1 MNATATA
8 ATAQDSD
15 SFAAMFEE
23 SLTRKEMRAGE
34 LITAQVVRVD
44 HNMVVVNAGLKSES
58 LIPIEEFLD
67 AKGELEVNP
76 GDFVTV
82 AIEALEN
89 GYGET
94 KLSREK
100 AKRLAAWHE
109 LEIAMEEGKI
119 VEGFVS
125 GKVKGGLTA
134 MVNGIRAFLPGS
146 LVDIRPVKDT
156 TPYENKTME
165 LKVIKLD
172 RKRNN
177 VVVSRRAVLE
187 ASAGA
192 DREAVMEN
200 LKEGAIDK
208 GVVKN
213 ITDYGAFVDLGG
225 IDGLLHITDLA
236 WRRVKHPS
244 EVLTVGDEIEA
255 KILKFDQEKNRV
267 SLGIKQMGDDPW
279 NGLARRYPQGTRM
292 FGKVTNLT
300 DYGAFVEIEQGIEGL
315 VHVSEMDWTNKNVHP
330 SKVVSLGDEVE
341 VMILE
346 IDEARRRISL
356 GMKQCQSNPWDDF
369 AINHKKGDKVKGQI
383 KSITDFGVFIG
394 LDGGIDGLVHLSDL
408 SWSQPGEEAVR
419 NYKKGDEV
427 EAVVLAIDVERE
439 RISLGIKQL
448 EGDPFGGF
456 AASHEKGDV
465 VTGKVKSLDAKGAT
479 IALEGDVEA
488 YLKASEVS
496 ADRVEDIRTHLKE
509 GDSVTAV
516 IINVDRKN
524 RSINLSIKAL
534 NKTEDNAAMQKLS
547 SESNASAGT
556 TNLGALLKAKM
567 SGTKTEA

>member
-1 MNATATA
+1 M
-8 ATAQDSD
+8 
-15 SFAAMFEE
+15 
-23 SLTRKEMRAGE
+23 TRKEMRAGE

-67 AKGELEVNP
+67 AKGELEVKP

-187 ASAGA
+187 ASVGA
-192 DREAVMEN
+192 DREAIMEN
-200 LKEGAIDK
+200 LKEGAIVK

-255 KILKFDQEKNRV
+255 KVLKFDQEKNRV